1 MELSG
6 LQKRVT
12 PIQGDAKSLPF
23 SRSCS
28 DLVVCIHGIRSFQNR
43 EAVVKTVREMLRVSK
58 ERVFLA
64 ESAPLARNMAQK
76 AHLAIYNLRRQVF
89 LVLGHEDWGGI
100 PYFQQKELERI
111 VKEAGAM
118 KTNVKLIDVDMPH
131 HLAYFPAKIIEK
143 IQDEKLRD
151 NLKQKWKKALK
162 MLERYGEE
170 QPPVITVNAWKK

>member
-1 MELSG
+1 MLEVGCGPQAISTIPLALSVGERGKVVALDLGRWGGFRKLMELSG
-6 LQKRVT
+6 LQKKVT

-76 AHLAIYNLRRQVF
+76 AHLA
-89 LVLGHEDWGGI
+89 
-100 PYFQQKELERI
+100 
-111 VKEAGAM
+111 M
-118 KTNVKLIDVDMPH
+118 
-131 HLAYFPAKIIEK
+131 
-143 IQDEKLRD
+143 
-151 NLKQKWKKALK
+151 
-162 MLERYGEE
+162 
-170 QPPVITVNAWKK
+170 